1 MLIKVE
7 LSPAEEKKKR
17 IEKKRKLKE
26 QFNTEYDGEG
36 KGKTYYDDLKQEMDQ
51 QAQLNKSEFDG
62 MDDELRVQYEGH
74 RPGMYVRME
83 IENVACEFVNNFNPT
98 YPVIVG
104 ALLSGE
110 ENIGFVQVSRRW
122 FHSSVLFISICLALS
137 VWIDSSEETS
147 MAAQNPEDARS
158 SHHFTWMASLSNGAI
173 VLDPGPQ
180 WTTQAIEVHTRAPSL
195 YSLVLGSYH
204 SARNGTISYPIC
216 ISSPGWSHF
225 KPLSILIA
233 IVEFIMIGEILL
245 WYRINI
251 LAKITMT

>member
-26 QFNTEYDGEG
+26 QFNTEYDGDGEG

-110 ENIGFVQVSRRW
+110 ENIGFVQVSRR
-122 FHSSVLFISICLALS
+122 
-137 VWIDSSEETS
+137 
-147 MAAQNPEDARS
+147 
-158 SHHFTWMASLSNGAI
+158 
-173 VLDPGPQ
+173 
-180 WTTQAIEVHTRAPSL
+180 
-195 YSLVLGSYH
+195 
-204 SARNGTISYPIC
+204 
-216 ISSPGWSHF
+216 
-225 KPLSILIA
+225 
-233 IVEFIMIGEILL
+233 
-245 WYRINI
+245 
-251 LAKITMT
+251 